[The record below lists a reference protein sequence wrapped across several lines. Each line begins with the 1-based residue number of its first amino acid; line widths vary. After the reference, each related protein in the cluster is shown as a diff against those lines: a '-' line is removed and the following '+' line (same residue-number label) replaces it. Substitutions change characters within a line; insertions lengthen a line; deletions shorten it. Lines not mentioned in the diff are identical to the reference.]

1 MDDGQQI
8 MRQIIG
14 GDSTV
19 VAVRPMDE
27 PSNAQD
33 IDFAFEVPILKQFIL
48 ARQPGH
54 RTALN
59 SPDDREDGPAG
70 RAHRSQYIDNN
81 AAVWEKESLERLT
94 KDGEF
99 IAYRRDGFRRPTDTL
114 RELRLL
120 EDLWQK
126 GTASWRMA

>member
-1 MDDGQQI
+1 M

-19 VAVRPMDE
+19 APVRATTDE

-33 IDFAFEVPILKQFIL
+33 VDFAFKVPILKQFIL
-48 ARQPGH
+48 ARQSGH

-59 SPDDREDGPAG
+59 SPDDREVRPAG
-70 RAHRSQYIDNN
+70 RAHQSQYIDNN
-81 AAVWEKESLERLT
+81 AAVWEKEPLKRLA

-99 IAYRRDGFRRPTDTL
+99 IAYRRDEFRQPMDAL
-114 RELRLL
+114 REMRLL
-120 EDLWQK
+120 EGLWQK
-126 GTASWRMA
+126 GTAS